1 MLTSKQWRS
10 TTPGSWNSGYKGM
23 TLLHLASALGY
34 SKLVCTMLGWR
45 ADNPSVILETEI
57 DALSQDVMGYTPLVI
72 LSNIFDKIVEFTLLF
87 PHLRCGHVL
96 GVIKKQLRFCINGTT
111 MH

>member
-10 TTPGSWNSGYKGM
+10 MTPGSWSTGYKGM

-34 SKLVCTMLGWR
+34 SKLVCTMLAWR

-57 DALSQDVMGYTPLVI
+57 DALSQDNLGYTPLV
-72 LSNIFDKIVEFTLLF
+72 
-87 PHLRCGHVL
+87 
-96 GVIKKQLRFCINGTT
+96 
-111 MH
+111 